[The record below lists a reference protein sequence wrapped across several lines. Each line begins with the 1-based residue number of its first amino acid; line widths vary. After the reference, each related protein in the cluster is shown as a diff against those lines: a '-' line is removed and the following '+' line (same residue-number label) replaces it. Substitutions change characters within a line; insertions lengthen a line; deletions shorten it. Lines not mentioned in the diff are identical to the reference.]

1 MKESYYVDLFFSITD
16 IICKDIKVGEFFVK
30 KQANLL
36 YQICINPE
44 LKIDIKD
51 ITNPL
56 RGSSAFQ
63 TDLCIF
69 EKINEIDIPRVV
81 IEFKTNYTTHDVLT
95 YSAKAGKH
103 KQIYPYLRYGLISTA
118 LPYITGR
125 FFTHNENL
133 DFVLTTKRYNDNK
146 TAIRDVIHKLVVFEI
161 DKSIKLE
168 EIYFNDS
175 KNDYFSKDII
185 FKNIV

>member
-1 MKESYYVDLFFSITD
+1 MEESSFVDIFFK
-16 IICKDIKVGEFFVK
+16 IIDELCQNIPDKKLFVK

-51 ITNPL
+51 IINPS

-63 TDLCIF
+63 TDLCIY
-69 EKINEIDIPRVV
+69 ENKNEIEIPRVV
-81 IEFKTNYTTHDVLT
+81 FEFKTSYTTHDILI

-103 KQIYPYLRYGLISTA
+103 KQIYPYLRYGLISTS
-118 LPYITGR
+118 LLYITGR

-133 DFVLTTKRYNDNK
+133 DFVLTTKRYNDDEK
-146 TAIRDVIHKLVVFEI
+146 IKSVIEKIMKFEI
-161 DKSIKLE
+161 EKSTKLE
-168 EIYFNDS
+168 QIYFEKS
-175 KNDYFSKDII
+175 ENDYFSKDII
-185 FKNIV
+185 FRNIL